1 MGVWDKIVLDISYDD
16 YYLLEIS
23 PETGVAVL
31 DNEVYLIEGKS
42 KHMWILDQ
50 RMERWRQGPDLNI

>member
-1 MGVWDKIVLDISYDD
+1 MLDISYDD